1 MTFFSEMLGFKDND
15 PFGIPVTFIAHS
27 SNPIQESKETLF
39 YSLYLSNY
47 KMTIVKKKFG
57 WELEKVFLAFAVHFF
72 KNSEGRGSLNL
83 HSLVLETA

>member
-47 KMTIVKKKFG
+47 KMTIVKKNFG

-72 KNSEGRGSLNL
+72 KNSEGRGFSQ
-83 HSLVLETA
+83 AA